1 MSHDEISEFMGV
13 DAKPVTQITI
23 PKKIDI
29 GTTSQEYAEAAKN
42 VKNVAEVGEMAL
54 YELAN
59 LAAQTEDPKIYSI
72 LAALMKEVVSAN
84 EKLLHLKKTKL
95 EIEIKE
101 LKEETPDKVITNNNL
116 FVGSTSDLLKQLKD
130 SNNDTT

>member
-1 MSHDEISEFMGV
+1 MSHEEISEVMGV
-13 DAKPVTQITI
+13 ETKPLTEITI
-23 PKKIDI
+23 PEKIDI
-29 GTTSQEYAEAAKN
+29 GNTSQEYADAAKN

-72 LAALMKEVVSAN
+72 LATLMKEVVSAN
-84 EKLLHLKKTKL
+84 EKLLQLKRTKL
-95 EIEIKE
+95 DIEAKEIGEQG
-101 LKEETPDKVITNNNL
+101 PDKVITNNNL

-130 SNNDTT
+130 SNNDST